1 MAFSDERNR
10 RYLTSVSIQ
19 IVNSLLIIYLILG
32 ESSEASATL
41 GREFS
46 QQVPEEPLPR
56 AIVIEESQNSP
67 QQPGNSASPAEPFQ
81 AQTSVVPAEIHPQQP
96 GNSASPVEPVQAQS
110 SVAPAD
116 IQPQQQLVNSASPVE
131 PVQAQLSVATADI
144 QLQQQLV
151 NSASPVEP
159 VKAQSS
165 VVPADIQPLQQLE
178 NKTILSKSPVEP
190 VAPANEQQLR
200 PRSSPKAELP
210 RYVHPNANAN
220 GGTSRS
226 NEPNWRS
233 GNGQLSEVIREPRGP
248 PTPVNGTPQGFQRG
262 APTELVRQQER
273 SKQQPP
279 PLATSILKIL
289 QEPVAPPPTPTIQG
303 SQEQFFTPNAS
314 LVSAISPLASAVSSP
329 AVVSF
334 KPVVVQP
341 IPVPLSPQPPQKELK
356 YPTQTALDNSIQTVA
371 VAYSSNQSELYCQLV
386 EFFDP
391 LDNMMEKMS
400 VVYAGNNPYS
410 LN

>member
-116 IQPQQQLVNSASPVE
+116 IQP
-131 PVQAQLSVATADI
+131 
-144 QLQQQLV
+144 QQQLV

-334 KPVVVQP
+334 QPVVVQP